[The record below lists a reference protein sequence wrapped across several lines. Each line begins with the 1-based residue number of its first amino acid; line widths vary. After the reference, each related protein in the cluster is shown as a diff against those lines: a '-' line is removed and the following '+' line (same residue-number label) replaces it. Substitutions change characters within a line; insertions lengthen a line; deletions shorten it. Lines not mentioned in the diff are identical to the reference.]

1 MFYIVWTCQS
11 ERDIIHISLFGLH
24 VSGSEGATFYMLS
37 LSMAPLFGSLC
48 DMSLGPCVEYL
59 ALVSSIFLLCSSS
72 KLCPMFS
79 MGEQMLLFP
88 LVDLLPR
95 STFRSTEMIL
105 VFFFF
110 NFS

>member
-11 ERDIIHISLFGLH
+11 ERDIIHISLFGLY
-24 VSGSEGATFYMLS
+24 VSGSEGDTFYMLS
-37 LSMAPLFGSLC
+37 LSMAPVFGSIC

-59 ALVSSIFLLCSSS
+59 ALVSNKYILCSLS
-72 KLCPMFS
+72 KLRPMFS

-95 STFRSTEMIL
+95 RIYFPFYRVVID
-105 VFFFF
+105 FFL
-110 NFS
+110 